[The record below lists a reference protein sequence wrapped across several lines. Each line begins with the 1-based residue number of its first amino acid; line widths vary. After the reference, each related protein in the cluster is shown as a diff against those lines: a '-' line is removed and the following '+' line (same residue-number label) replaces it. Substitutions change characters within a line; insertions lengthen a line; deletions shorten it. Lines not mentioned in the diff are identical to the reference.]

1 MIESI
6 LLLGLASAAV
16 SVLVGREQIAEP
28 IRRRTV
34 DWFGDH
40 DKLYLIADLF
50 HCPYCLNWWI
60 GAGLMLAFFDI
71 DIVLYLSA
79 QAVSYIAIGYM
90 AKS

>member
-50 HCPYCLNWWI
+50 LS
-60 GAGLMLAFFDI
+60 
-71 DIVLYLSA
+71 VLPQL
-79 QAVSYIAIGYM
+79 VDWRGVDVGVL
-90 AKS
+90 